1 MIYNDGEDIYDNNA
15 EDYDTEGPVY
25 SSLAKCGGS
34 CQWNWMGNQCDIGGA
49 GSGYWENVSN
59 DCASGCF
66 CPPGYNGCSS

>member
-34 CQWNWMGNQCDIGGA
+34 CQWNWMGNGCDVGNTQF
-49 GSGYWENVSN
+49 GYWENVSN
-59 DCASGCF
+59 NCASGCS
-66 CPPGYNGCSS
+66 CPPGDGGCYN